1 LVLFNYILYYLFPR
15 LALGLMLV
23 YWFIY
28 AWGSPLD
35 LSYELLFFL
44 AISSVSVYRILGRGW
59 SSNSK
64 YAMLGAYRGM
74 VQTISYE
81 VSLSFVLMRVMC
93 LTTSFNLGMFSML
106 QEKVIF
112 IVFM

>member
-1 LVLFNYILYYLFPR
+1 
-15 LALGLMLV
+15 
-23 YWFIY
+23 
-28 AWGSPLD
+28 
-35 LSYELLFFL
+35 
-44 AISSVSVYRILGRGW
+44 
-59 SSNSK
+59 
-64 YAMLGAYRGM
+64 MLGAYRGM